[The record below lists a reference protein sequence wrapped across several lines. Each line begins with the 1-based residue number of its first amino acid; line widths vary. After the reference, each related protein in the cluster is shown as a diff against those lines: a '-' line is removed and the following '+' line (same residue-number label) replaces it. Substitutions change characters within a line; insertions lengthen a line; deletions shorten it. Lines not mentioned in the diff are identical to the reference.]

1 MSDHSEFD
9 SIAFDLPKNQSN
21 VIKVIGVGG
30 GGSNAINHMFQ
41 SGINGVDF
49 VVCNTDAQALQNSP
63 VPNKIQL
70 GLSLTEGLG
79 AGANPEVGEQSALE
93 SMTDIK
99 AMLDTTTK
107 MVFITAGM
115 GGGTGTGAAP
125 MIAKQAKELDI
136 LTVGIVTIPF
146 QFEGKMR
153 SEQAQKGIENLRSQ
167 VDSLIIIN
175 NNKLR
180 EVYGNLGFKA
190 GFSKADEVL
199 ATAAKG
205 IAEVITHHYT
215 QNIDLRDAKT
225 VLANSGTAIMGS
237 SQASGSGRAHEAISK
252 ALDSPLLNDNKI
264 TGAKNVLLLIVSG
277 SQEITI
283 DEIGEINEYIQAEAG
298 NNANIIMGV
307 GEDSALGEAIAVT
320 VIATGFDQEQ
330 QNNIV
335 NTESKKIIHTLE
347 EEQRAAINLT
357 PEKPSFQS
365 LDPLEE
371 SQPKAS
377 DEVVVHTLDME
388 EVEQSAPVK
397 EADPLVPTT
406 QAILDLEVTYTLVEV
421 SKEPLYSSTPEQE
434 AFLPLVGDFEVVD
447 AVDLSA
453 AMAVETFEDHTENE
467 AMDFTNTLFDLPIDH
482 ANQQESLVEE
492 ASLSSNTPEETIEES
507 YSEQDIAKEEL
518 VSKEEAPTITFSLG
532 DDIRDMEVKDPVEV
546 IPVLEYNTAGEKR
559 YSLDD
564 YMELEAHLG
573 TAKEVTPETQ
583 ERPEAEMVFEK
594 KIVESPK
601 AKPQEEALDPMEAPI
616 EALLKERADERRRKL
631 RDFNYKFNNSI
642 NKIEEIEKEPAY
654 KRQGISLSEG
664 PSEGKISRTTLST
677 DSNED
682 AQLRTNNSFLH
693 DNVD

>member
-99 AMLDTTTK
+99 AMLDTNTK

-125 MIAKQAKELDI
+125 MIAKMAKELDI

-180 EVYGNLGFKA
+180 DVYGNLGFKA

-237 SQASGSGRAHEAISK
+237 SSASGSGRAHEAISK

-277 SQEITI
+277 VQEITI
-283 DEIGEINEYIQAEAG
+283 DEIGEINEYIQSEAG
-298 NNANIIMGV
+298 HGANIIMGV
-307 GEDSALGEAIAVT
+307 GEDESLGEAIAVT
-320 VIATGFDQEQ
+320 VIATGFNQEQ
-330 QNNIV
+330 QNDIV

-347 EEQRAAINLT
+347 EDQRAGFNFSPVPPSIFSLE
-357 PEKPSFQS
+357 PE
-365 LDPLEE
+365 EE
-371 SQPKAS
+371 EEEAEAK
-377 DEVVVHTLDME
+377 EVIVHTLDLE
-388 EVEQSAPVK
+388 EELPYKPAVTQEINS
-397 EADPLVPTT
+397 LIPTT
-406 QAILDLEVTYTLVEV
+406 DAIRGLEVVFKTVELPQQIAQ
-421 SKEPLYSSTPEQE
+421 KEEPKEVWSPAPSPTFIPLLDS
-434 AFLPLVGDFEVVD
+434 FEVIDVID
-447 AVDLSA
+447 ASA
-453 AMAVETFEDHTENE
+453 EIANETFEDQTENE
-467 AMDFTNTLFDLPIDH
+467 SMDFTNTLFDIPLRPKNE
-482 ANQQESLVEE
+482 AQKSTFFGEE
-492 ASLSSNTPEETIEES
+492 
-507 YSEQDIAKEEL
+507 KE
-518 VSKEEAPTITFSLG
+518 VSEEAPTISFNLD
-532 DDIRDMEVKDPVEV
+532 DDIRDMEVKDPVEI
-546 IPVLEYNTAGEKR
+546 IPVLEYNASGEKR

-564 YMELEAHLG
+564 YMELEESLAAASE
-573 TAKEVTPETQ
+573 TAFSGAVEEESESLIFERKTLEPVAATKTIPTP
-583 ERPEAEMVFEK
+583 
-594 KIVESPK
+594 
-601 AKPQEEALDPMEAPI
+601 EEALDPMDAPI
-616 EALLKERADERRRKL
+616 EALLKERAEERRRKL

-642 NKIEEIEKEPAY
+642 NKVEEIEKEPAY
-654 KRQGISLSEG
+654 KRQGISLSDTPNEG
-664 PSEGKISRTTLST
+664 RLSRTTLST
-677 DSNED
+677 DATEEN
-682 AQLRTNNSFLH
+682 QLRTNNSFLH